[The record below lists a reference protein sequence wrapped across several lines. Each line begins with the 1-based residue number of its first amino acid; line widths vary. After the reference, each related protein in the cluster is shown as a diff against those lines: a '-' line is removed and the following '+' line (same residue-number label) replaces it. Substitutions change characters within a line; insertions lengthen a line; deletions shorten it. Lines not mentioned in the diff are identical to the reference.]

1 MATGLCQ
8 HFNDL
13 EGRVGVLRE
22 KFIRDQIEG
31 EVNDPAS
38 FQADPDR
45 LAAFRLLVHAEFEE
59 FLEIKAKQGLE
70 KLANDFRAGGKDI
83 KSNTFIFIISA
94 YIAKSGNNLPVFSI
108 DKWEDFFDKIILT
121 ARKIVSDN
129 NGIKES
135 SFAHLA
141 LFSGKMPDEL
151 DMTLALSLN
160 DFGKRRGDVAHQ
172 SASRVRTLR
181 APTAEAQEVD
191 NLLKGLRIFFN

>member
-1 MATGLCQ
+1 MATGLCP
-8 HFNDL
+8 HFSDL
-13 EGRVGVLRE
+13 QGRVGVLRE

-31 EVNDPAS
+31 EINDPAS
-38 FQADPDR
+38 FKADLDR

-59 FLEIKAKQGLE
+59 FLEIKAKQGLD
-70 KLANDFRAGGKDI
+70 KLEADFRAGGDDMR
-83 KSNTFIFIISA
+83 SNALIFIISV
-94 YIAKSGNNLPVFSI
+94 YLAKSDDKFRVFLA
-108 DKWEDFFDKIILT
+108 DKWVEYFDQVILA

-160 DFGKRRGDVAHQ
+160 NFGKSRGDVAHK
-172 SASRVRTLR
+172 SASRVRTLL
-181 APTAEAQEVD
+181 APSAEAKEVD
-191 NLLKGLRIFFN
+191 ELLKGLGVFFK